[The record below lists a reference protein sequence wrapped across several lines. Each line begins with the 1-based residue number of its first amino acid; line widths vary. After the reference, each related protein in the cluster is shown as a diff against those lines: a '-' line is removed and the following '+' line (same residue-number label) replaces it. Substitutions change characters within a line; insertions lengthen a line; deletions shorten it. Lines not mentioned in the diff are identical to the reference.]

1 MLEGFLKGLEQPE
14 YIHVLI
20 NPLPVYGL
28 AMGLIGLIIG
38 LVLRSREAR
47 TGAFAVILIAAAS
60 AWPTLHYGQHGYDRV
75 KGMADSEGQKWLDE
89 HKHRGEQL
97 MYVFYALGALALV
110 SIAVE
115 WKRPKAALAG
125 GNYDTNAGHGH
136 ARRWRLHCLHGRTHP
151 AQRVPLR
158 ASARTPH
165 RGATRA
171 LTKSSECFGETLPGE
186 SPSRRAILKMR
197 SSDVVIRR

>member
-60 AWPTLHYGQHGYDRV
+60 AWPTLHYGQQGYDRV
-75 KGMADSEGQKWLDE
+75 KAMADSEGQKWLEE

-97 MYVFYALGALALV
+97 ICVFYALGALALL

-115 WKRPKAALAG
+115 WKRPKAALPLAITTLVLTAGALGIGGYIAYAG
-125 GNYDTNAGHGH
+125 GHIRHKEFRFEPAPE
-136 ARRWRLHCLHGRTHP
+136 LRTEEH
-151 AQRVPLR
+151 
-158 ASARTPH
+158 H
-165 RGATRA
+165 
-171 LTKSSECFGETLPGE
+171 EH
-186 SPSRRAILKMR
+186 
-197 SSDVVIRR
+197 

>member
-28 AMGLIGLIIG
+28 AMGVIGLIIG

-47 TGAFAVILIAAAS
+47 AGAFALILIAAAS
-60 AWPTLHYGQHGYDRV
+60 AWPALHYGQQGYDRV
-75 KGMADSEGQKWLDE
+75 KAMADSEGQKWLEE

-97 MYVFYALGALALV
+97 IYVFYALGALALV

-115 WKRPKAALAG
+115 WKRPKAALLLAITTLVLATVALGVGGYIAYAG
-125 GNYDTNAGHGH
+125 GHIRHKEFRFEPAPE
-136 ARRWRLHCLHGRTHP
+136 LRTEEQHE
-151 AQRVPLR
+151 
-158 ASARTPH
+158 H
-165 RGATRA
+165 
-171 LTKSSECFGETLPGE
+171 
-186 SPSRRAILKMR
+186 
-197 SSDVVIRR
+197 

>member
-38 LVLRSREAR
+38 LVLRSSEAR

-115 WKRPKAALAG
+115 WKRPKAALPVAITTLMLATGTLGVG
-125 GNYDTNAGHGH
+125 GYIAYTGGHIRH
-136 ARRWRLHCLHGRTHP
+136 KEFRFEPAPELRTEEHHG
-151 AQRVPLR
+151 
-158 ASARTPH
+158 
-165 RGATRA
+165 
-171 LTKSSECFGETLPGE
+171 
-186 SPSRRAILKMR
+186 
-197 SSDVVIRR
+197 

>member
-14 YIHVLI
+14 YIHLLI

-47 TGAFAVILIAAAS
+47 IGAFALIFVASAS
-60 AWPTLHYGQHGYDRV
+60 AWPTLHYGQRGYDRV

-97 MYVFYALGALALV
+97 IYVFYALGTLALV
-110 SIAVE
+110 SMAVE
-115 WKRPKAALAG
+115 WKWPKAALPLTIATLVLATSALGIGAYIAYAG
-125 GNYDTNAGHGH
+125 GHIRHKEFRFEPAPELGTALALRLNPISTPYDFSLSTVFSTLL
-136 ARRWRLHCLHGRTHP
+136 RVLH
-151 AQRVPLR
+151 
-158 ASARTPH
+158 
-165 RGATRA
+165 
-171 LTKSSECFGETLPGE
+171 LPT
-186 SPSRRAILKMR
+186 
-197 SSDVVIRR
+197 